1 MTALAGYRGLGGEGA
16 QASCRRM
23 LRAQQVY
30 APDGRPLVYAA
41 GAVALGI
48 RLHRLLP
55 EDAFDRG
62 PVVDCD
68 GRVLI
73 ADIRIDN
80 RDALCRDLGLNPA
93 DARQTSDSGL
103 LSLALARWDEDALNR
118 VVGDLAFAQWDPAR
132 RRLLL
137 ARDFLGQR
145 PLHYHQGD
153 GFVALASMPKGLHAL
168 AQVPRAPDRAAA
180 TGFLAHIPESDGSSF
195 FEGVAKVPPGHVVVL
210 DQRGATVRRYW
221 TPDDRPLRLPSRQD
235 YTDAVREQF
244 DLAVASR
251 LRGASGRVAAHLSGG
266 LDSSSVTAT
275 AARQLAGTG
284 RIVAYT
290 SVPREGF
297 VSHRPGIAD
306 EGPLAAAVA
315 AMYSNIEHVRI
326 RAGATSPLD
335 ALGRNAFLYERPYLN
350 LCNGVWIDAINDDAR
365 RRGLRVLL
373 CGTLGNATFSFD
385 GMTLLP
391 ELLARGRLNQL
402 AGEAVFLLRKGTRAG
417 SIAAAALGPFLP
429 RPLWKAIQRLR
440 GHADGLASYSAIHPA
455 AASDAA
461 LTDRAAATGVDFTY
475 RPRRHVRA
483 TQLWMLGRVDLGNY
497 NKGTLGGWGL
507 DRRDPTAD
515 RRLVEMC
522 LRLPASQ
529 YLHRGVRRSL
539 ARELASDRLPPAVLN
554 ETRKGFQGADWY
566 EGFSAARGQLS
577 DEITAIARDPVAA
590 ALIDTRRLAALA
602 KDWPTTSWDSE
613 EAVGEYRLGTL
624 RGIST
629 GHFLR
634 NAAGTN

>member
-1 MTALAGYRGLGGEGA
+1 MTALAGYWGFGGEG
-16 QASCRRM
+16 SEGFCGRM

-30 APDGRPLVYAA
+30 APEGRPLIHAG

-55 EDAFDRG
+55 EDAYARG
-62 PVVDCD
+62 PVIDSG
-68 GRVLI
+68 GRVLV

-80 RDALCRDLGLNPA
+80 REDLCRALGLNLA
-93 DARQTSDSGL
+93 DAHRSSDIAL
-103 LSLALARWDEDALNR
+103 LSLALARWDEDALAQ
-118 VVGDLAFAQWDPAR
+118 VVGDFAFALWDPGR

-145 PLHYHQGD
+145 PLHYHQGN
-153 GFVALASMPKGLHAL
+153 GFVAVASMPKGLHAL
-168 AQVPRAPDRAAA
+168 SQVPRAPDRAAA
-180 TGFLAHIPESDGSSF
+180 AGFLAHIPEADGGSF
-195 FEGVAKVPPGHVVVL
+195 FEGVAKVPPGHIVVL
-210 DQRGATVRRYW
+210 DQRGAAVRRHW
-221 TPDDRPLRLPSRQD
+221 TPDARPLRLRSRQD
-235 YTDAVREQF
+235 YTEAVREQF

-251 LRGASGRVAAHLSGG
+251 LRGTSGYVAAHLSGG

-275 AARQLAGTG
+275 AARQVADAG

-315 AMYSNIEHVRI
+315 AMYPNIEHVRI

-335 ALGRNAFLYERPYLN
+335 ALSRNAFLYERPYLN

-373 CGTLGNATFSFD
+373 CGTMGNAAFSFD

-391 ELLARGRLNQL
+391 ELLAHGRILQL
-402 AGEAVFLLRKGTRAG
+402 AREAFHLLRNRTRAG
-417 SIAAAALGPFLP
+417 TIAAATLGPFLP
-429 RPLWKAIQRLR
+429 HALWKAIQRFR

-455 AASDAA
+455 AGSASA
-461 LTDRAAATGVDFTY
+461 LKARAAATAVDFTY
-475 RPRRHVRA
+475 RPRRDTRA
-483 TQLWMLGRVDLGNY
+483 TQLWMLGRVDVGNY

-522 LRLPASQ
+522 LTLPASQ
-529 YLHRGVRRSL
+529 YLHRGVKRSL
-539 ARELASDRLPPAVLN
+539 ARELASDRLPAEVLN
-554 ETRKGFQGADWY
+554 ETRKGYQGADWY
-566 EGFSAARGQLS
+566 EGLGAARGQLA
-577 DEITAIARDPVAA
+577 DEIAAIARDPAAA
-590 ALIDTRRLAALA
+590 ALIDTSRLAASVD
-602 KDWPTTSWDSE
+602 DWPTTTWDSE
-613 EAVGEYRLGTL
+613 GTFGEYRLATL

-634 NAAGTN
+634 NAEGTN